1 MSGGYFDVNSIQL
14 CHRVRCLGT
23 PGGRD
28 EEDSAFALDE
38 EDPAFALGFGGGGM
52 HLGFLE
58 GFARATSSSGSAPP
72 LSPFPSPF
80 LSMGTAGRAGTAN

>member
-52 HLGFLE
+52 HLG
-58 GFARATSSSGSAPP
+58 TSSGSAPP

-80 LSMGTAGRAGTAN
+80 LSMGPAGRAGTAN